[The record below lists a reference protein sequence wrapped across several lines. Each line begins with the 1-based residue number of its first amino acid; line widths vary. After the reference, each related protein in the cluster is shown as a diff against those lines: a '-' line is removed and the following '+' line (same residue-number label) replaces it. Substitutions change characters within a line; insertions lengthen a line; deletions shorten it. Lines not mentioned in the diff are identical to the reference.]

1 MTSGGYGIDCQK
13 AARHLHELIDGELTP
28 EVDTAV
34 QNHLKA
40 CAKCMNVYEFEEA
53 FCRFV
58 KLKTRGHTAPG
69 DLKQRILE
77 SLGFTGDSE
86 SE

>member
-1 MTSGGYGIDCQK
+1 MTSGVYEIDCQE

-28 EVDTAV
+28 EVDAAV
-34 QNHLKA
+34 QNHLRT
-40 CAKCMNVYEFEEA
+40 CANCMNVYEFEEA

-58 KLKTRGHTAPG
+58 KLKTSSHTAPG

-77 SLGFTGDSE
+77 SLGLTGNSE

>member
-1 MTSGGYGIDCQK
+1 MTSGVYEVDCQE

-34 QNHLKA
+34 QNHLRT
-40 CAKCMNVYEFEEA
+40 CANCMNVYEFEEA

-58 KLKTRGHTAPG
+58 KLKTSSHTAPG

-77 SLGFTGDSE
+77 SLGLTGNSE

>member
-1 MTSGGYGIDCQK
+1 MTSGVHEIDCQE
-13 AARHLHELIDGELTP
+13 AARHLHELVDGELTP
-28 EVDTAV
+28 EVDAAV
-34 QNHLKA
+34 QNNLKT

-58 KLKTRGHTAPG
+58 KLKARGQTAPG

-77 SLGFTGDSE
+77 SLGLTGDSK
-86 SE
+86 SA

>member
-1 MTSGGYGIDCQK
+1 MTSEVYETDCQE

-28 EVDTAV
+28 EVDAAV

-58 KLKTRGHTAPG
+58 KLKARGQTAPG

-77 SLGFTGDSE
+77 SLGLTGDSK
-86 SE
+86 SA

>member
-1 MTSGGYGIDCQK
+1 MTSGIREIDCQE
-13 AARHLHELIDGELTP
+13 AAKHLHELIDGELTP
-28 EVDTAV
+28 EVDAAV

-40 CAKCMNVYEFEEA
+40 CAKCMNVFEFEEA

-58 KLKTRGHTAPG
+58 KIKASSQSTPG
-69 DLKQRILE
+69 DMKQRILE
-77 SLGFTGDSE
+77 SLGLTGDSA